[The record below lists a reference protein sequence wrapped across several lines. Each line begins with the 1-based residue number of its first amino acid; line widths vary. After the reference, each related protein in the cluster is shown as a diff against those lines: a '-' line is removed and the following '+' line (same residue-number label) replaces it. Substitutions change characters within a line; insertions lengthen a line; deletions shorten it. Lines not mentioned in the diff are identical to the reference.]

1 VLQRGDFFYLGAPV
15 RYMDFGT
22 DTKTYVYILRE
33 GETSAP
39 ESIQHAYDLAIKG
52 QWIMEKHMK
61 VGMTAG
67 QSFDAMEAEGYIH
80 IPSNDNGSEDY
91 MQVQKILANTNKSG
105 FTIDN
110 HAFGNNRNNGD
121 SDIIN
126 RIGPSMSHISAR
138 PASFGDP
145 GEQFL
150 CI

>member
-1 VLQRGDFFYLGAPV
+1 
-15 RYMDFGT
+15 
-22 DTKTYVYILRE
+22 
-33 GETSAP
+33 
-39 ESIQHAYDLAIKG
+39 
-52 QWIMEKHMK
+52 MEKHMK

-67 QSFDAMEAEGYIH
+67 QSFDAMVKAMEAEGYMH

-126 RIGPSMSHISAR
+126 RIGPSMSPFRQDRHHLVIQENNFFAFEYLVYTNLPERPGFPITINVCNVQIISNR
-138 PASFGDP
+138 G
-145 GEQFL
+145 GEWLQPPNEKIEL
-150 CI
+150 IY